1 MLKIFKDDDIEI
13 LHRLA
18 EEINLIMRGVRG
30 YGSGQPWSPR
40 KPIEGLGKS
49 AVAEFLEQ
57 RDDGDS
63 DSGTDD
69 EQSEFRVSKAFLEK
83 GE

>member
-1 MLKIFKDDDIEI
+1 MIRIFKKDDIEV

-40 KPIEGLGKS
+40 EPIQGLGKS
-49 AVAEFLEQ
+49 AVAEFIEQ
-57 RDDGDS
+57 HDD
-63 DSGTDD
+63 DD
-69 EQSEFRVSKAFLEK
+69 NLSREKPEESKFKVSKAFLDK
-83 GE
+83 D